1 MVATTNL
8 DTILDKAFYQ
18 IPLSREEI
26 KYLLKVSDPVKRER
40 VFLIAREL
48 RRKYFEDKVFLYG
61 FVYFSTY
68 CRNDCAF
75 CYYRKSNNL
84 CQRYR
89 KTASEVVDIACALAE
104 TGVYLIDLTMGEDPL
119 YLSNSSEGYESLIEV
134 VKRVKESTGLPV
146 MISPGVVPGDILKEL
161 KKAGADWYAC
171 YQETH
176 NRMLYKKLRLNQ
188 SYSERWAAKVY
199 AKTIG
204 MLVEEGLLVGVGDS
218 IEDIVNSFMEMK
230 SLGAEQVRTMS
241 FVPQQG
247 TPLYGLGSP
256 DDRLELNMIA
266 VMRILFPDRLIPASL
281 DVKGI
286 LGLKE
291 RLDAG
296 ANVVTSLIPPDRGL
310 VGVSQSTL
318 DIAEGYRTVRG
329 VLPALQDCRLTPAT
343 LEEYVKWMK
352 EKQGRLEKSDPGKE
366 IPC

>member
-1 MVATTNL
+1 MVTTNL
-8 DTILDKAFYQ
+8 DPILDKALHQ
-18 IPLSREEI
+18 IPLAREEI
-26 KYLLKVSDPVKRER
+26 KFLLKLSDPVQRER
-40 VFLIAREL
+40 VFSTAREL
-48 RRKYFEDKVFLYG
+48 RGKYSEDKVFLYG

-89 KTASEVVDIACALAE
+89 KTAPEVVDIVCALAE
-104 TGVYLIDLTMGEDPL
+104 TGVYLIDLTMGEDPM
-119 YLSNSSEGYESLIEV
+119 YLTNGFEGYESLIEV
-134 VKRVKESTGLPV
+134 VRLVKKSTGLPV
-146 MISPGVVPGDILKEL
+146 MISPGVVPGAVLKEL
-161 KKAGADWYAC
+161 RKAGADWYAC

-188 SYSERWAAKVY
+188 SYSERLAIKVY

-204 MLVEEGLLVGVGDS
+204 MLVEEGLLAGVGDS
-218 IEDIVNSFMEMK
+218 ADDIVNSFMEMK
-230 SLGAEQVRTMS
+230 SLGAEQVRAMS
-241 FVPQQG
+241 FVPQRG
-247 TPLYGLGSP
+247 TPLYSLDAP
-256 DDRLELNMIA
+256 DDRLELNIIA

-286 LGLKE
+286 MGLKE

-310 VGVSQSTL
+310 AGVSQSTL

-329 VLPALQDCRLTPAT
+329 VMPALRDCGLTPAT
-343 LEEYVKWMK
+343 LEEYVKWMA
-352 EKQGRLEKSDPGKE
+352 EKQGRLEKSDVGKE
-366 IPC
+366 MLCW